1 MMCVMRKDIYDKMDA
16 SIHPLKHF
24 LVLFVVL
31 EMLLRKVY
39 GYANLPY
46 VIDGITYKALTVVTD
61 TGPSVLLG
69 LNFLVE
75 HKAVI
80 NYETGKLALNG
91 HDYTLSTKHESKP
104 RRMANINNVTIAAK
118 SESTIELKPVRRNSR
133 LAPEVVI
140 SPLRDF
146 ARRTGLVLGHTLSS
160 PVQARHVLA
169 TVVNPSD
176 HPVSITAGTHMGLSF
191 PVQSVTENIDSHSS
205 ATTVID
211 NTPTPIPCGRHGPTN
226 ILD

>member
-1 MMCVMRKDIYDKMDA
+1 MRKDIYENGCLHA
-16 SIHPLKHF
+16 PQHL
-24 LVLFVVL
+24 LVLLGLGNVAQC
-31 EMLLRKVY
+31 Y
-39 GYANLPY
+39 GYANLPS

-118 SESTIELKPVRRNSR
+118 SESTIELKPVNVIHAWPR
-133 LAPEVVI
+133 VVI

-169 TVVNPSD
+169 TVVNP
-176 HPVSITAGTHMGLSF
+176 L
-191 PVQSVTENIDSHSS
+191 
-205 ATTVID
+205 TTQ
-211 NTPTPIPCGRHGPTN
+211 
-226 ILD
+226 